1 MVVSTLPILL
11 GARDNG
17 IHPCGVH
24 DLDDPYPELSALT
37 RAAPVSRVGDS
48 NFYLVTGWDAIAEAV
63 ARPEDFSSNLT
74 ATMVWKEGGK
84 VEEYPIAEL
93 GSPIHVLA
101 TADDPSH
108 KAHRAMVM
116 PSLVAKRVRALEPFI
131 DVTVERLWSEGLR
144 DGRIDWVAAVAQ
156 RLPMAVVAELL
167 GFPTYDI
174 DDLVRWSF
182 AATVL
187 LDGVVS
193 PAQLEAA
200 AEAVGELS
208 AYLSTAFD
216 EAMGAP
222 GENVMGDLARLVDQG
237 EIDHG
242 TAVMIGLQLVAAGAE
257 STVSLLGSAV
267 YLLGRHPDVIEKL
280 RSDRELVP
288 LFIEEALRLESPF
301 RGHYRHVVT
310 DTELGDVDLPAGSHL
325 YLMWG
330 AANRDPA
337 TFERPEEVDLDPAN
351 RRSHMAFGKGI
362 HLCVGAALARLEGRL
377 AVGHLLDH
385 TPRGFTVDT
394 ADPQWER
401 SLLVRRLRSLAVRV
415 DG

>member
-1 MVVSTLPILL
+1 MPVSPS
-11 GARDNG
+11 ARNHAV
-17 IHPCGVH
+17 HPGGVH
-24 DLDDPYPELSALT
+24 DLDDPYPELLALT
-37 RAAPVSRVGDS
+37 RTAPVSRVGDS
-48 NFYLVTGWDAIAEAV
+48 PFYLVTGWDAIAEAV

-74 ATMVWKEGGK
+74 ATMVWKEDGK

-101 TADDPSH
+101 TADDPGH

-131 DVTVERLWSEGLR
+131 DVTVERLWSEGIR
-144 DGRIDWVAAVAQ
+144 DGHIDWVTAVAQ

-200 AEAVGELS
+200 TEAVGELS

-216 EAMGAP
+216 GAMDNP
-222 GENVMGDLARLVDQG
+222 GENVMGDLARLVVQG
-237 EIDHG
+237 DLDHG

-267 YLLGRHPDVIEKL
+267 YLLGRHPRLVDEL

-310 DTELGDVDLPAGSHL
+310 DTVLADVDLPAGSHL

-330 AANRDPA
+330 AANRDPE
-337 TFERPEEVDLDPAN
+337 TFDRPEQIDLDPAN

-377 AVGHLLDH
+377 AVGHLLDR
-385 TPRGFTVDT
+385 TPGGFTVET

-401 SLLVRRLRSLAVRV
+401 SLLVRRLRTLLVRV
-415 DG
+415 NA

>member
-1 MVVSTLPILL
+1 MIVSTLPTLL

-48 NFYLVTGWDAIAEAV
+48 NFYLVTGWDAIAEGV

-101 TADDPSH
+101 TVDDPSH

-167 GFPTYDI
+167 GSPPSTPPILIGSEAFSSAASG
-174 DDLVRWSF
+174 RWPSEST
-182 AATVL
+182 A
-187 LDGVVS
+187 DGIS
-193 PAQLEAA
+193 DFGHHGPAAQLR
-200 AEAVGELS
+200 
-208 AYLSTAFD
+208 ST
-216 EAMGAP
+216 
-222 GENVMGDLARLVDQG
+222 
-237 EIDHG
+237 
-242 TAVMIGLQLVAAGAE
+242 
-257 STVSLLGSAV
+257 LGW
-267 YLLGRHPDVIEKL
+267 R
-280 RSDRELVP
+280 
-288 LFIEEALRLESPF
+288 
-301 RGHYRHVVT
+301 
-310 DTELGDVDLPAGSHL
+310 
-325 YLMWG
+325 
-330 AANRDPA
+330 
-337 TFERPEEVDLDPAN
+337 
-351 RRSHMAFGKGI
+351 
-362 HLCVGAALARLEGRL
+362 
-377 AVGHLLDH
+377 
-385 TPRGFTVDT
+385 
-394 ADPQWER
+394 
-401 SLLVRRLRSLAVRV
+401 
-415 DG
+415 